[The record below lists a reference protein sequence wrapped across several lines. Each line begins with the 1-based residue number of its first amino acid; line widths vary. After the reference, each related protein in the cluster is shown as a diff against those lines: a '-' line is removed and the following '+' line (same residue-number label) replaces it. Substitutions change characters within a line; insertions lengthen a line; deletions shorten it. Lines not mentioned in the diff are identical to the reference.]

1 MKNKYLLYF
10 AILCFALSSCAK
22 EDDSVMESALVS
34 DITKSF
40 DTYDFLSNEAD
51 FTLFLDS
58 LLEDW
63 YLRNV
68 SGCVSFRYLEG
79 MFHYICAEGEVDL
92 VEDEPLMMLTKKTSY
107 QFWQKEQALNFAL
120 QQAKEENKTVSIR
133 YYKFNHTWVVTV
145 TEELPDEPAPN
156 GD

>member
-1 MKNKYLLYF
+1 M
-10 AILCFALSSCAK
+10 LCFALSSCAK

-145 TEELPDEPAPN
+145 TEELPDEPEPN
-156 GD
+156 VN

>member
-1 MKNKYLLYF
+1 M
-10 AILCFALSSCAK
+10 LCFALSSCAK
-22 EDDSVMESALVS
+22 EDDSVMESAVVN

-68 SGCVSFRYLEG
+68 SGCVSFRYLED

-92 VEDEPLMMLTKKTSY
+92 VEDEPLMMRTIITSHY
-107 QFWQKEQALNFAL
+107 FGQKEQALNFAL